1 VTARCHLHLPIT
13 NSAGVVF
20 PYATLEFF
28 DFATGAPST
37 EPIFVQATGGNAVST
52 PLFCDPAVIDIW
64 TDNPVRFRIVATVQG
79 NVRIQLDGIDLLPEP
94 TSIVQSPGRMRV
106 TEPPNTALN
115 TEVLMSSLP
124 GEAAFRVANPLATHQ
139 HEGDSVGSVVLT
151 GEDATD
157 FNPYQSWV
165 GYHAG
170 ENTSAYSAASSALG
184 PHADVQGA
192 NATIVGIGQIIK
204 QVSTGLPGD
213 MATVLSSE
221 DGTAAQG
228 STTIGAANITAQGR
242 NATVVGSLNGT
253 ASTGTVPD
261 GTVVVGQ
268 GNVLGAAGAVKIG
281 PNHPTSTAGA
291 NHTAIGN
298 ANIAQS
304 NGLPWAGAQT
314 PTAVGTS
321 TTLAGDPST
330 ALSSDDWFGGVG
342 PLALGVNSTSFN
354 PSLSTL
360 SGAAVTE
367 MLLSVAGDV
376 VVNGQRTYLGT
387 TTTLGFFGATGIV
400 RPKIPYNAGDVV
412 NTQVTALCQALA
424 KIGLIYTTDVP
435 VVTESGTHADGT
447 ALEFAETGQ
456 AVQWK
461 LPAASPAYRATNPFT
476 IASNKVVMNT
486 ANAPFPTRGLAALYS
501 GGLSDVS
508 VQGRFTY
515 NPTGTNLCTNPGFET
530 DTSGWAGYDSGA
542 VIARD
547 TTKAKYGLSSLKITP
562 PGTNIAVRAAF
573 TLNGQSTGAQFNF
586 SAYVMPTSSR
596 NVRISIDGLTSGN
609 VFSSTIG
616 SVDTVLTPNVWTR
629 ISVSGTVLAGAPNL
643 RFTVGYRSL
652 DGTMAPAGETLNVD
666 AAQIVSGVLLLPYV
680 DTSGYHPDDLHTG
693 LMFRTY
699 NAQSV
704 VLGQTQAVVT
714 GYMVGRT
721 AVYSMTD
728 NTIGSTVATLSAQPA
743 TGDLLQADCN
753 GTSVTI
759 RKNGTS
765 VGTFTDSTLNTR
777 VKHGFRVC
785 PSTSAYAFQVYPFGF

>member
-28 DFATGAPST
+28 DFTTGAPST
-37 EPIFVQATGGNAVST
+37 EPIFVQALGGNAVST
-52 PLFCDPAVIDIW
+52 PLFCDPAVIDVW
-64 TDNPVRFRIVATVQG
+64 TDNPVRFKIVATVQG
-79 NVRIQLDGIDLLPEP
+79 NVRIQLDGVDMLPEP
-94 TSIVQSPGRMRV
+94 TSMMQAPAHMRV

-157 FNPYQSWV
+157 FNPYQSWL

-170 ENTSAYSAASSALG
+170 ENVSAYSPASSALG

-192 NATIVGIGQIIK
+192 NATIVGIGQIIT
-204 QVSTGLPGD
+204 QTSSGLAGD

-242 NATVVGSLNGT
+242 NVTVVGSLNGT
-253 ASTGTVPD
+253 SSPGSTPD

-268 GNVLGAAGAVKIG
+268 GSVLGAAGAVKIG
-281 PNHPTSTAGA
+281 PNHPASTAGA
-291 NHTAIGN
+291 NNVSIGN
-298 ANIAQS
+298 ANVAQS
-304 NGLPWAGAQT
+304 NGLPWAGAQN
-314 PTAVGTS
+314 PMAMGTN

-342 PLALGVNSTSFN
+342 PLALGVNSTAFS
-354 PSLSTL
+354 PSLGTL
-360 SGAAVTE
+360 SGAAATQ
-367 MLLSVAGDV
+367 MLLAVAGDV

-387 TTTLGFFGATGIV
+387 TTTLGFYGTVGIV
-400 RPKIPYNAGDVV
+400 RPKIPYDAGDVV
-412 NTQVTALCQALA
+412 NTQVTSLCQALA
-424 KIGLIYTTDVP
+424 KIGLIYTNDVP
-435 VVTESGTHADGT
+435 VLSESGTHTDGA

-456 AVQWK
+456 ALQWK
-461 LPAASPAYRATNPFT
+461 LPVASPAYRATNPFT
-476 IASNKVVMNT
+476 IASNKVVLNA
-486 ANAPFPTRGLAALYS
+486 ANGPFPTRGVSALYS
-501 GGLSDVS
+501 GSLPDVS
-508 VQGRFTY
+508 VKGRFTY
-515 NPTGTNLCTNPGFET
+515 NPTGTNLCTNGEFGT

-542 VIARD
+542 TIARD
-547 TTKAKYGLSSLKITP
+547 TTKAKYGLASLKITP
-562 PGTNIAVRAAF
+562 GGSNVAVRAAF
-573 TLNGQSTGAQFNF
+573 TLNGQTTGAQFNF

-596 NVRISIDGLTSGN
+596 NVRISIDGFTAGN

-616 SVDTVLTPNVWTR
+616 STNIVLTPNVWTR

-643 RFTVGYRSL
+643 RFVVGYQ
-652 DGTMAPAGETLNVD
+652 DATNVPVGETLNVD
-666 AAQIVSGVLLLPYV
+666 AAQIVSGVTLMPYV
-680 DTSGYHPDDLHTG
+680 DAGGYHPDDLHTG

-704 VLGQTQAVVT
+704 VLGLTQAVVT
-714 GYMVGRT
+714 GYVVGRT
-721 AVYSMTD
+721 SVYSMTD

-765 VGTFTDSTLNTR
+765 VATFTDSTLNTR
-777 VKHGFRVC
+777 VKHGFKVC